1 MNMSFKHNLK
11 EKIKSFP
18 GGVDP
23 FGLGMEG
30 GGGVTCRSRP
40 QAPVN
45 VPGRGRQFHA
55 FVNFQDLFSRVLSC

>member
-11 EKIKSFP
+11 EKIKSCP
-18 GGVDP
+18 GGVDT

-30 GGGVTCRSRP
+30 GGGGTCRSRP

-45 VPGRGRQFHA
+45 VPGRQFHA
-55 FVNFQDLFSRVLSC
+55 FVNFQDLFSRV